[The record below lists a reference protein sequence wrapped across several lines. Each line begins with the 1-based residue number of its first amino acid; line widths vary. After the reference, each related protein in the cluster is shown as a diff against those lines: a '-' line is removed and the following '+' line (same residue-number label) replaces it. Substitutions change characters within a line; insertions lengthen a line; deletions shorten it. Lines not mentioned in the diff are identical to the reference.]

1 MKRNSLLK
9 LLENYSGEST
19 IAAKLINFVEADVD
33 CFERSNE
40 AGHITASCWLVSR
53 DGQRVLLT
61 HHRKLNKWLQPGGH
75 CDGDSDV
82 LRAALKEAR
91 EESGIEEW
99 ELVEEG
105 IFDIDTHLIPARP
118 NEPEHFHYDVRF
130 LFRAV
135 ENEQYV
141 VSHESHD
148 LAWVEH
154 DQLNDYTTEK
164 SMNRMSGKWQTLV
177 KLGVFS

>member
-1 MKRNSLLK
+1 MKRNSLLT

-19 IAAKLINFVEADVD
+19 TAAKLIDFVKVDVD

-40 AGHITASCWLVSR
+40 GGHITASCWLVSR

-105 IFDIDTHLIPARP
+105 VFDLDTHLIPARV
-118 NEPEHFHYDVRF
+118 NEPEHVHYDVRF

-135 ENEQYV
+135 ENEKYV

-154 DQLNDYTTEK
+154 GQLSDYTTEE
-164 SMNRMSGKWQTLV
+164 SMHRMSGKWQALV
-177 KLGVFS
+177 KSGVFA